1 MLHEEDFITPL
12 ITYVGEV
19 ERMAT
24 HVLTNPEA
32 HNRRIRDLA
41 NTYRDMDD
49 PQTANSIL
57 REVVTP
63 ASLTRMIEQ
72 VRICK
77 GLIKNQVWSALFPS
91 IPPVPPEVLMHIY
104 AAGVPLG
111 VGLPNP
117 RTEEDIWVGIIAMNP
132 GLYGVMRDLVH
143 REPALRRAH
152 DIFRSA
158 CMHDSNYFPPPLSVY
173 DLEELPDP

>member
-1 MLHEEDFITPL
+1 MLSEEDFITPL
-12 ITYVGEV
+12 ITYLDEV
-19 ERMAT
+19 ERMAS
-24 HVLTNPEA
+24 HVLTDPEA
-32 HNRRIRDLA
+32 HNRRVRGLA
-41 NTYRDMDD
+41 DAYRGMDD
-49 PQTANSIL
+49 PQTANSVL
-57 REVVTP
+57 REVVTSS
-63 ASLTRMIEQ
+63 SLSRMIEQ
-72 VRICK
+72 VRACK
-77 GLIKNQVWSALFPS
+77 RLIKDQIWSALFPS
-91 IPPVPPEVLMHIY
+91 VPLVPPEVLMHIY

-117 RTEEDIWVGIIAMNP
+117 RTGEDIWVGIIAMNP

-158 CMHDSNYFPPPLSVY
+158 CMHDSNYFPPPLSIY